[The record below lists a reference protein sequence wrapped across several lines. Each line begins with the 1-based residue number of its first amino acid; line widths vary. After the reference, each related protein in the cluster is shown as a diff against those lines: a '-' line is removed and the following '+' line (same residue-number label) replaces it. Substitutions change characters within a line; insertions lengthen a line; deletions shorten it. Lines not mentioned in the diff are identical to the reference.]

1 LPKLVSN
8 NSIEVE
14 GLAGILAM
22 ARLAPILAA
31 RRSLKEA
38 LGGLGLRSRFHT
50 GNFNNYQTH
59 STMIA
64 KNKQTGGRTVHS
76 GLFSISK
83 FHNSK
88 LAENRGETKCVFTS
102 NI

>member
-1 LPKLVSN
+1 MAQDRLYMRALPTLVSN

-14 GLAGILAM
+14 GLAGALAM

-50 GNFNNYQTH
+50 GNF
-59 STMIA
+59 
-64 KNKQTGGRTVHS
+64 
-76 GLFSISK
+76 
-83 FHNSK
+83 
-88 LAENRGETKCVFTS
+88 
-102 NI
+102 

>member
-14 GLAGILAM
+14 GLAGALAM

-38 LGGLGLRSRFHT
+38 LGGLGLKSRFHT
-50 GNFNNYQTH
+50 GNFDNCQTH

-64 KNKQTGGRTVHS
+64 KNKQKGGGTVHS

-83 FHNSK
+83 IHNSN
-88 LAENRGETKCVFTS
+88 LAENRGKMKCVFPS